1 MALSAAAYPTA
12 ANIVDNTTAATFIP
26 ELWSDEVIAAYKKN
40 LILANM
46 VKKIS
51 MTGKKGDTLHIP
63 KPTRGTANAKAANTV
78 VTIQNDTES
87 EVLIT
92 IDKHFEYS
100 RMIEDITNVQAL
112 ASLRQFY
119 TGDAGYALGKQVDD
133 DMFSLSK
140 KFGNG
145 DGSSFVTNAAF
156 YNDVSTKT
164 TAYAADTI
172 VPADIFADSF
182 LRDMVQKMD
191 DADAPMDGRF
201 LVIPPALRNAIMGI
215 DRYVSS
221 DFVNGQGVV
230 NGKIGELYGIDIYV
244 SSNCPT
250 LETAAENG
258 ATAGAIIRGALL
270 GHKDTMVLAEQQGIR
285 SQTQYKQEFLGTLY
299 TADRLYGT
307 QVLRPETGFLLAVNG

>member
-1 MALSAAAYPTA
+1 MTTSTYPATGG
-12 ANIVDNTTAATFIP
+12 IVDNTSAAKFIP
-26 ELWSDEVIAAYKKN
+26 EIWSDEVIAAYEKS
-40 LILANM
+40 LVLAPLT
-46 VKKIS
+46 KKIA
-51 MTGKKGDTLHIP
+51 MQGKKGDTIHIP
-63 KPTRGTANAKAANTV
+63 KPTRGVASAKAENTA
-78 VTIQNDTES
+78 VTIQNATEA
-87 EVLIT
+87 EVLVT
-92 IDKHFEYS
+92 INKHFEYS

-133 DMFSLSK
+133 DLFTLGKS
-140 KFGNG
+140 FGNG
-145 DGSSFVTNAAF
+145 DGSNFITNATF
-156 YNDVSTKT
+156 YNDATSGT
-164 TAYAADTI
+164 TVYAADQI
-172 VPADIFADSF
+172 IPADVFEDDF
-182 LRDMVQKMD
+182 LRDMVQKLD

-244 SSNCPT
+244 STNCPT
-250 LETAAENG
+250 LETAAQNG
-258 ATAGAIIRGALL
+258 ATAGGIIRGAML
-270 GHKDTMVLAEQQGIR
+270 GHKDTMVLAEQQGVR

-307 QVLRPETGFLLAVNG
+307 QVLRPETGFMLAVNG

>member
-1 MALSAAAYPTA
+1 MATSVYPATGGM
-12 ANIVDNTTAATFIP
+12 VDNTSAASFIP
-26 ELWSDEVIAAYKKN
+26 EIWSDEVIAAYEKS
-40 LILANM
+40 LVLAPLT
-46 VKKIS
+46 KKIA
-51 MTGKKGDTLHIP
+51 MQGKKGDTIHIP
-63 KPTRGTANAKAANTV
+63 KPTRGVASAKAENTA
-78 VTIQNDTES
+78 VTIQNATES
-87 EVLIT
+87 EVLVT

-133 DMFSLSK
+133 DLFTLGK
-140 KFGNG
+140 KFGDG
-145 DGSSFVTNAAF
+145 DGSNWVTSATF
-156 YNDVSTKT
+156 YNDASTGT
-164 TAYAADTI
+164 TTFADNTV
-172 VPADIFADSF
+172 VPADVFADSF
-182 LRDMVQKMD
+182 LRDMVQKLD

-201 LVIPPALRNAIMGI
+201 LVIPPSMRNSIMGI

-244 SSNCPT
+244 STNCPT
-250 LETAAENG
+250 LETAAENA
-258 ATAGAIIRGALL
+258 ATAGGRIRGALL
-270 GHKDTMVLAEQQGIR
+270 GHKDTMVLAEQQGVR

-307 QVLRPETGFLLAVNG
+307 QVLRPETGFVMAVNG

>member
-1 MALSAAAYPTA
+1 MATSVYPATGGM
-12 ANIVDNTTAATFIP
+12 VDNTSAATFIP
-26 ELWSDEVIAAYKKN
+26 EIWSDEVIAAYEKS
-40 LILANM
+40 LVLAPLT
-46 VKKIS
+46 KKIA
-51 MTGKKGDTLHIP
+51 MQGKKGDTIHIP
-63 KPTRGTANAKAANTV
+63 KPTRGVASAKAENTA
-78 VTIQNDTES
+78 VTIQNATES
-87 EVLIT
+87 EVLVT
-92 IDKHFEYS
+92 INKHFEYS

-133 DMFSLSK
+133 DMFTLGK
-140 KFGNG
+140 KFGDG
-145 DGSSFVTNAAF
+145 DGSDWYTSASF
-156 YNDVSTKT
+156 YNTAAGVT
-164 TAYAADTI
+164 TAYAADTV
-172 VPADIFADSF
+172 VPADVFADSF
-182 LRDMVQKMD
+182 LRDMVQKLD

-244 SSNCPT
+244 STNCPT
-250 LETAAENG
+250 LETATENA
-258 ATAGAIIRGALL
+258 ATAGGIIRGALL

-307 QVLRPETGFLLAVNG
+307 QVLRPETGFIMAVNG